1 MGGIG
6 QTGVVYVD
14 VLTYIHQKKKVLHI
28 PTYPHMLD
36 HEWYGFIPII
46 YFLLIGL
53 GTFK

>member
-6 QTGVVYVD
+6 QTGVVPVE
-14 VLTYIHQKKKVLHI
+14 VLVLGKKVTI
-28 PTYPHMLD
+28 STYPHMLE

>member
-6 QTGVVYVD
+6 QTGIVPV
-14 VLTYIHQKKKVLHI
+14 KVLVSGNKVTI

>member
-6 QTGVVYVD
+6 QTGVVNVGQHYE
-14 VLTYIHQKKKVLHI
+14 I

>member
-6 QTGVVYVD
+6 QTGVVFVKVP
-14 VLTYIHQKKKVLHI
+14 VLGHEVTRT
-28 PTYPHMLD
+28 TYPSMLE
-36 HEWYGFIPII
+36 HEWYGFVPII

>member
-6 QTGVVYVD
+6 QTGVVV
-14 VLTYIHQKKKVLHI
+14 KVLVLVHEVKRTT
-28 PTYPHMLD
+28 TYPSMLE
-36 HEWYGFIPII
+36 HEWYGFVPII

>member
-6 QTGVVYVD
+6 QTGIVYVG
-14 VLTYIHQKKKVLHI
+14 VPAPAGRGQLHI
-28 PTYPHMLD
+28 PTYPSMLE
-36 HEWYGFIPII
+36 HEWYGFVPII